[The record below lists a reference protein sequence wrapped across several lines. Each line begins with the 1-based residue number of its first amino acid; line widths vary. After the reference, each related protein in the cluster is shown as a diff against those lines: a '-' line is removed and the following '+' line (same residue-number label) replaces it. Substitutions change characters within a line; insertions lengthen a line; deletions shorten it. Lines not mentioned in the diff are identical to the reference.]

1 MANVRI
7 QTLTSVE
14 YVDGAMEIS
23 KNEFDE
29 LDGML
34 RSIAWKYNGWY
45 GYTFDDIHEIL
56 WEVAAENIKAGQR
69 DLRWICRCC
78 YNRVSDMMRGI
89 KRSRARGFSCDD
101 ELMDALLAR
110 GIEGSYDIEDT
121 FNDYGSPA
129 RWNPNFNEQYRT
141 GEVHQ
146 GEVDVMELVNLF
158 PKGSKYWKWMMLL
171 GIRCGAIEVS
181 QETFDKLFTCKHS
194 PDYEISKLMEYNS
207 QSNNGY
213 RNIRRYVQ
221 RKVSEYLGE
230 RK

>member
-7 QTLTSVE
+7 RTLTSVE
-14 YVDGAMEIS
+14 YIDGSMEIS

-34 RSIAWKYNGWY
+34 RGVAAKYNGWY
-45 GYTFDDIHEIL
+45 DLTFDQLYEVC
-56 WEVAAENIKAGQR
+56 WEVAAEIIKAGVT
-69 DLRWICRCC
+69 DLSWICRCC
-78 YNRVSDMMRGI
+78 YNKISDIIRSI
-89 KRSRARGFSCDD
+89 KRNRVRGFNVDD
-101 ELMDALLAR
+101 ELMDALLSQ
-110 GIEGSYDIEDT
+110 GIEASYDVDDNY
-121 FNDYGSPA
+121 NDYGRPA
-129 RWNPNFNEQYRT
+129 KWNPDFNVQYRT
-141 GEVHQ
+141 GEVRQ

-194 PDYEISKLMEYNS
+194 PDYEISKLLEYNS

-213 RNIRRYVQ
+213 RNIRRNVQ
-221 RKVSEYLGE
+221 KRVAEYLGN
-230 RK
+230 R